1 MSQSQGHREK
11 GWEPV
16 FWEEWMLEGFLEE
29 VALSSDSQ
37 VSELDLKRETVS
49 MRAQKAQKTF

>member
-1 MSQSQGHREK
+1 
-11 GWEPV
+11 
-16 FWEEWMLEGFLEE
+16 MLEGFLEE

-49 MRAQKAQKTF
+49 MRAQKAQKT